1 MNIVTKAARRA
12 TRDVSSG
19 DKHLAN
25 LKTQG
30 HRKARRHMKYVT
42 RMVTSGGFDADNTN
56 FNPNFTIDSRDVS

>member
-12 TRDVSSG
+12 TRDVSG
-19 DKHLAN
+19 GEIHLGK

-42 RMVTSGGFDADNTN
+42 RMVTSGGFDADAIN
-56 FNPNFTIDSRDVS
+56 FNPNFTVDSRDVS